1 MISRLPRWVWLGG
14 CLLSLI
20 GGMVN
25 AVGFLGLTHQAI
37 SHLTGTTTLSAIALV
52 DWDIPALL
60 HLLAVILSYF
70 AGAVLSGY
78 IIQQSVLQ
86 LGQRYGV
93 VLFLEALLLFAAVP
107 LLMRGIRQGDYLAS
121 LACGLQNAMAS
132 SYSGAVVRTTH
143 VSGLITD
150 LGILTGHFLR
160 GLPCDFKRMRLC
172 SVLLFGFFGG
182 GVLGALLFARVSY
195 QTLYF
200 PAMLTGT
207 VGLAYTTR
215 RFWKKWWA
223 V

>member
-1 MISRLPRWVWLGG
+1 MGG
-14 CLLSLI
+14 CLLAWI
-20 GGMVN
+20 GGMIN

-52 DWDIPALL
+52 GGDMPVLM
-60 HLLAVILSYF
+60 HLLAVIFSYF
-70 AGAVLSGY
+70 AGAILSGY

-93 VLFLEALLLFAAVP
+93 VLFLEAFLLFAAVP
-107 LLMRGIRQGDYLAS
+107 LLMRGMRQGDYLAS

-132 SYSGAVVRTTH
+132 SYSGAVIRTTH
-143 VSGLITD
+143 VSGIITD
-150 LGILTGHFLR
+150 LGILVGHFLR

-172 SVLLFGFFGG
+172 SVLLFGFFSGG
-182 GVLGALLFARVSY
+182 MLGAFLFARISY

-200 PAMLTGT
+200 PCVLTGG

-215 RFWKKWWA
+215 RFWRKPRKT
-223 V
+223 